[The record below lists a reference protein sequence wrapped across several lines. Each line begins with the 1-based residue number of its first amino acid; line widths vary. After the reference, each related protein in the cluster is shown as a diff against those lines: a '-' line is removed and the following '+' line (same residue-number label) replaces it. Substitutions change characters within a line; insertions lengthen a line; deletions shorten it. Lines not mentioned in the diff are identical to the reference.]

1 MPNLQVHETRRRLP
15 HEQWKAAP
23 TRPKSAALVMPCG
36 PILTRQAVAALLEKA
51 HADSPLG
58 VGGGNSGSLV
68 TGNNGAPQAG
78 EINKSWRK
86 YHGR

>member
-1 MPNLQVHETRRRLP
+1 
-15 HEQWKAAP
+15 
-23 TRPKSAALVMPCG
+23 
-36 PILTRQAVAALLEKA
+36 
-51 HADSPLG
+51 